1 MRLPSGRQPFR
12 PHASLAR
19 ASAIVCHCTLEMWE
33 KRLAS
38 ITSLRARCGERHALR
53 VLRYNR
59 RRTRLGTTAL
69 KRAKEKE
76 NEKRLQG
83 IRHRYACVAGRGGS
97 SGIGVPW
104 RVEAVMWE
112 LLERQERLTGNQWKV
127 IAAAILGVALG
138 SLAFFLAGFGLG
150 FASASQHS
158 GYAQSP
164 LIHLSTGSGSVLGPV
179 FWGWMADRIG
189 RRRAFIAAVLNA
201 SLASGIMAV
210 TPDQGG
216 LMFLTTFFFFGAF
229 GSSGLIITILPLVQE
244 FVPASK
250 RGWVSGMVIALIA
263 SLVFASALGT
273 KWAVHISWRALFAF
287 ALLPALLTLLI
298 RAWVPESPRWLV
310 RNGLLDD
317 ARRSL
322 AWALRVA
329 PHSIDLPAFLP
340 KMQHMPW
347 HELFKHPRSVV
358 ITCAISL
365 IHIGGAGVAGLWTG
379 VFVSILKISWA
390 SVVYLTFGL
399 ALAGLAG
406 QFVMSYL
413 SDAIGRRSS
422 GMLCGFG
429 TALGFALAGYYY
441 DAFFGTVS
449 VFWLL
454 IMVASFFGVGSMAI
468 VRPYTAEVWPAGLRA
483 SGMGLAYGFGS
494 LCGLLT
500 PRGLELIIGAPSFL
514 SPQATPD
521 SVLPATL
528 LLATWSALAGLVFW
542 LFAIETSG
550 RSIEEIDT
558 ALGIAFSRA
567 Q

>member
-1 MRLPSGRQPFR
+1 
-12 PHASLAR
+12 
-19 ASAIVCHCTLEMWE
+19 
-33 KRLAS
+33 
-38 ITSLRARCGERHALR
+38 
-53 VLRYNR
+53 
-59 RRTRLGTTAL
+59 
-69 KRAKEKE
+69 
-76 NEKRLQG
+76 
-83 IRHRYACVAGRGGS
+83 
-97 SGIGVPW
+97 
-104 RVEAVMWE
+104 MWE
-112 LLERQERLTGNQWKV
+112 LLERQERLTSHQWKI

-138 SLAFFLAGFGLG
+138 SLTFFLASFGLG
-150 FASASQHS
+150 FARASQHL

-164 LIHLSTGSGSVLGPV
+164 LIQLSAGSGGVLGPI
-179 FWGWMADRIG
+179 FWGWMADRVG
-189 RRRAFIAAVLNA
+189 RRTAFIAAVLNA

-216 LMFLTTFFFFGAF
+216 LIFLTTFFFFTAF

-250 RGWVSGMVIALIA
+250 RGWISGMVIALIA
-263 SLVFASALGT
+263 LLAFAPALGT
-273 KWAVHISWRALFAF
+273 RLAVHVSWRALFALG
-287 ALLPALLTLLI
+287 LLPALLTLLI

-310 RNGLLDD
+310 RNGLLED

-329 PHSIDLPAFLP
+329 PDKIDLPALLP
-340 KMQHMPW
+340 KMEHMPW
-347 HELFKHPRSVV
+347 HELFRHRRSVA

-365 IHIGGAGVAGLWTG
+365 IQIGGAGVALSSG
-379 VFVSILKISWA
+379 VFFSILKIGAS
-390 SVVYLTFGL
+390 SVVYLTLGL

-413 SDAIGRRSS
+413 SDAIGRRGS
-422 GMLCGFG
+422 GMLCGFSA
-429 TALGFALAGYYY
+429 ALGFTLAGYYY
-441 DAFFGTVS
+441 GAFFGTVS

-454 IMVASFFGVGSMAI
+454 MMVASFFGLGSMAI

-483 SGMGLAYGFGS
+483 SGMGLASGFGS

-500 PRGLELIIGAPSFL
+500 PPGLEMIIGAPNFL

-542 LFAIETSG
+542 LFAIETRG
-550 RSIEEIDT
+550 RSIEEIDA
-558 ALGIAFSRA
+558 ALAIAMSRA

>member
-1 MRLPSGRQPFR
+1 
-12 PHASLAR
+12 
-19 ASAIVCHCTLEMWE
+19 
-33 KRLAS
+33 
-38 ITSLRARCGERHALR
+38 
-53 VLRYNR
+53 
-59 RRTRLGTTAL
+59 
-69 KRAKEKE
+69 
-76 NEKRLQG
+76 
-83 IRHRYACVAGRGGS
+83 
-97 SGIGVPW
+97 
-104 RVEAVMWE
+104 MWE

-138 SLAFFLAGFGLG
+138 SLAFFLASFGLG
-150 FASASQHS
+150 FASASRHV

-164 LIHLSTGSGSVLGPV
+164 LIQLSAGSGSVLGPV

-189 RRRAFIAAVLNA
+189 RRNAFIAAVLNV

-216 LMFLTTFFFFGAF
+216 LMFLATFFFFAGF
-229 GSSGLIITILPLVQE
+229 GSSGLIITIVPLVQE

-250 RGWVSGMVIALIA
+250 RGWVRGMVIALIA
-263 SLVFASALGT
+263 SLVFASAQGT
-273 KWAVHISWRALFAF
+273 RLAVHISWRALLALG
-287 ALLPALLTLLI
+287 LLPALLTVLI

-310 RNGLLDD
+310 RNGLRED

-329 PHSIDLPAFLP
+329 PHRIDLPALLP
-340 KMQHMPW
+340 KMQHVPW
-347 HELFKHPRSVV
+347 HELFKHRRSVV

-365 IHIGGAGVAGLWTG
+365 IQIGGAGVAALGTG

-390 SVVYLTFGL
+390 SVVYLTLGV

-413 SDAIGRRSS
+413 SDAIGRRGS

-429 TALGFALAGYYY
+429 AALGFALAGHYY

-454 IMVASFFGVGSMAI
+454 MMVASFFGVGSTAI

-483 SGMGLAYGFGS
+483 SGMGLAYGFAS
-494 LCGLLT
+494 LCGLLI

-528 LLATWSALAGLVFW
+528 FLAAWCALSGLVFW

-550 RSIEEIDT
+550 RSIEEIDA
-558 ALGIAFSRA
+558 ALGISMSRA